1 LVVQQELNRVLLEE
15 ELLVLRNK
23 RSLKLLVA
31 LLMELLELVD
41 HYLELLQL
49 QEETLLQVDLVV

>member
-1 LVVQQELNRVLLEE
+1 MLQELNRVLLEE
-15 ELLVLRNK
+15 EPQVLRNK

>member
-1 LVVQQELNRVLLEE
+1 MLQELNRVLLEE
-15 ELLVLRNK
+15 EPQVLRNK

-31 LLMELLELVD
+31 LLMELLELGD

>member
-1 LVVQQELNRVLLEE
+1 MVQQELNRVLLEE
-15 ELLVLRNK
+15 AHLLVLRNK
-23 RSLKLLVA
+23 RSHKLPVA

>member
-1 LVVQQELNRVLLEE
+1 MLQELNRVLLEE
-15 ELLVLRNK
+15 EPQVLRNK

-31 LLMELLELVD
+31 LLMELLELED

>member
-1 LVVQQELNRVLLEE
+1 MLQELNRVLLEE
-15 ELLVLRNK
+15 EPQVLRNK

-31 LLMELLELVD
+31 LLMELQELED

>member
-1 LVVQQELNRVLLEE
+1 LEVLQELNRVLLEE
-15 ELLVLRNK
+15 EPQVLRNK

-31 LLMELLELVD
+31 LLMELLELED